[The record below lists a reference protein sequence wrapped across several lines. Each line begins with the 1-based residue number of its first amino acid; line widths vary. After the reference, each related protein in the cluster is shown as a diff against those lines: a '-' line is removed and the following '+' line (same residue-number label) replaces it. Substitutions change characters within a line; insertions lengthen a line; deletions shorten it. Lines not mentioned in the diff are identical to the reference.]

1 MLTPQFYLT
10 ALVFLGAL
18 LVVAR
23 MVIIEKRPRTDLN
36 PRLIPTTP
44 VLIASGFVA
53 LLALIHLVNLIGIHT
68 GRTH

>member
-10 ALVFLGAL
+10 AIVLVASL
-18 LVVAR
+18 LVAAR
-23 MVIIEKRPRTDLN
+23 MVIVEKRPRTDLN

-53 LLALIHLVNLIGIHT
+53 LLALIHLLNLIGIHT
-68 GRTH
+68 GQR